1 MWPTPA
7 ATAGSHQGRVSADKA
22 RLGGTLTEAVSH
34 VMFHDPLWPTPR
46 AAEWKGVGPFG
57 SKSHA
62 YMVDKGYL
70 DATVQD
76 VEGRTGVLSPA
87 WVEHLMGWPT
97 GWTGLPPEVHGRM
110 VAARRR
116 LTGKNRARARQATT
130 SGSTG

>member
-1 MWPTPA
+1 MWPTA
-7 ATAGSHQGRVSADKA
+7 SATDGSHGGRVTPEKA
-22 RLGGTLTEAVSH
+22 RLGGSLTEAMSYA
-34 VMFHDPLWPTPR
+34 MWPTPR

-62 YMVDKGYL
+62 YRVDKGYL
-70 DATVQD
+70 DATVQQ
-76 VEGRTGVLSPA
+76 ELQKTGVLSPA

-116 LTGKNRARARQATT
+116 LNGKNRARTRQATPN
-130 SGSTG
+130 GSTG